1 MVGLSL
7 IHDLIAGPRLRRVR
21 EGDPER
27 ARRYRR
33 TATWLGRITLAL
45 SLLIT
50 LLAVML
56 VRGRPW

>member
-21 EGDPER
+21 EDEPER